1 MGLLFEA
8 LDDALGTTSKVR
20 LLRALLRLPHAVTG
34 REAARLAGVS
44 QTAARRALDDLV
56 ALGILERT
64 IGAGEHRYVLNRE
77 NVLVRRALPPLF
89 AAEDERSHT
98 MIEAIRD
105 AFTGGPDAPG
115 ARPRAVAALDAA
127 SPHDPVTLVIVVAT
141 KAAARE
147 VEAAAAGLAPR
158 IRNRFGLRLEFTVLS
173 LDRLREL
180 YAAGD
185 AAVRHWVAA
194 AIPVSGDPL
203 ERLVGTGA
211 R

>member
-64 IGAGEHRYVLNRE
+64 IGAGEHRYVLNRD
-77 NVLVRRALPPLF
+77 NVLVRQALPPLF
-89 AAEDERSHT
+89 AAEDEWSRAV
-98 MIEAIRD
+98 IETIRE
-105 AFTGGPDAPG
+105 AFTAASHEPG
-115 ARPRAVAALDAA
+115 ARPRAVAVLDAA
-127 SPHDPVTLVIVVAT
+127 TPHEAVTLVIVVAS

-147 VEAAAAGLAPR
+147 ADATAATLAPR
-158 IRNRFGLRLEFTVLS
+158 IRNRFGLCLEPAILA
-173 LDRLREL
+173 LDRFRDLH
-180 YAAGD
+180 A
-185 AAVRHWVAA
+185 
-194 AIPVSGDPL
+194 SGDPL
-203 ERLVGTGA
+203 VVRAVGSA
-211 R
+211 IPIS